1 MQTYDNGKV
10 VNWSEV
16 APAGAAEPENPAAV
30 KLAAAAGDGHAAMTA
45 GSSAAAASSTSDNT
59 ARWLG
64 GAGLAV
70 GVLGLGVAA
79 GATLRAR
86 KADAAAKGTE

>member
-1 MQTYDNGKV
+1 VQTYDNGKV
-10 VNWSEV
+10 VNWNEV

-64 GAGLAV
+64 GAGLVV
-70 GVLGLGVAA
+70 GVLGFGVAA
-79 GATLRAR
+79 GATAAS
-86 KADAAAKGTE
+86 KVTDASKV